1 MTHFNEPGR
10 IVITCPKG
18 IAPYLRNE
26 LTAIGFP
33 ILSEL
38 VAGVE
43 TEGTLADTMNI
54 NLRLRTGHR
63 VLFLVHEFTADNP
76 EELYEEIGRFPW
88 ETYIDDSGYLSV
100 TSTVDNIT
108 IRDPRYANVKVKDGI
123 VDRFF
128 KNVGRRPD
136 SGPRKNRTVIH
147 LFWQNRRCAVYLDT
161 SGEPVSRHGYR
172 KIPMRAPM
180 QETLAAATI
189 GATGWSGDGH
199 FVNPMC
205 GSGTL
210 AIEAALIAV
219 KRPPGLLRSNFGFM
233 HIKGFD
239 RALWKKIRADAYG
252 KTMKSFN
259 GTVTATDIDRRA
271 VEAARKN
278 AETAGVKHLID
289 FKVCDFSVTEIPPGP
304 GIIMVNPEY
313 GERLGEIQK
322 LKDTYRRIGDFFKQ
336 KCQGYRG
343 YIFTG
348 NLDLAK
354 HVGLRTQR
362 RLTFFNGPIE
372 CRLLEYDIYE
382 GGRQSGNNDTA

>member
-18 IAPYLRNE
+18 ITPYLRDE
-26 LTAIGFP
+26 LAALGFP
-33 ILSEL
+33 ILSEM

-43 TEGTLADTMNI
+43 TEGTLSDAMRI
-54 NLRLRTGHR
+54 NLHLRTGHR

-76 EELYEEIGRFPW
+76 HELYEEIFRFPW
-88 ETYIDDSGYLSV
+88 ERYIDETGYLSV
-100 TSTVDNIT
+100 TSTVDNRT
-108 IRDPRYANVKVKDGI
+108 IKDPRYANVKVKDGI

-128 KNVGRRPD
+128 KNAGRRPD
-136 SGPRKNRTVIH
+136 SGSRKNRTVIH

-189 GATGWSGDGH
+189 GATGWSGNGH

-210 AIEAALIAV
+210 AIEAALIAA

-239 RALWKKIRADAYG
+239 RAQWEKIRTDARG
-252 KTMKSFN
+252 DTKKSLN
-259 GTVTATDIDRRA
+259 GTITATDRDRRA
-271 VEAARKN
+271 VEAAVKN
-278 AETAGVKHLID
+278 AETAGVRHLIE
-289 FKVCDFSVTEIPPGP
+289 FKVCDFFDTGIPPGP
-304 GIIMVNPEY
+304 GVIIVNPEY
-313 GERLGEIQK
+313 GERLGEIRK

-348 NLDLAK
+348 NLNLAK

-382 GGRQSGNNDTA
+382 GGRQSGNNDTE